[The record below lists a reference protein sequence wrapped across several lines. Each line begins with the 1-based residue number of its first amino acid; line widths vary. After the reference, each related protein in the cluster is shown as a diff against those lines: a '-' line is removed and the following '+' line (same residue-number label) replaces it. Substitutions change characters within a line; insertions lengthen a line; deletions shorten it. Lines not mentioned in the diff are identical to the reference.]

1 MGFVQTLKKDKIMS
15 EFKVKFRGVR
25 GSYPIANKDF
35 LQYGGNTSCVEINV
49 NGHLIILD
57 AGTGLIDIGNN
68 LIAKYIASST
78 KAEKRTPIT
87 ATVLIS
93 HIHQDHIQGF
103 TFFRPLHIPSSNIN
117 VFGNVNYNES
127 LADEI
132 SELLFGKSFPLDLG
146 DIAGNLNIKDLNE
159 TEGIILRHGENPIIK
174 RIENEKDAK
183 LEKEDDVLITCYRSY
198 AHPQEGVLIYKIQYK
213 DKTLVYAT
221 DKESYPGGDKKLIN
235 FARGCN
241 LLIHDA
247 QYTTEDYLDSFVP
260 KQGYGHSTFEM
271 AVDAKNQS
279 GAEKLVFFHFDP
291 SYDDNKL
298 NSIKEQYKLQDDIL
312 LAYEGLEI
320 DLM

>member
-1 MGFVQTLKKDKIMS
+1 MGYVQTLKKDKIMS

-57 AGTGLIDIGNN
+57 AGTGLIDIGNE
-68 LIAKYIASST
+68 LIAKYIASAT
-78 KAEKRTPIT
+78 KNEKRTPIN

-159 TEGIILRHGENPIIK
+159 TEGIILRHGESPIIK
-174 RIENEKDAK
+174 RIENEKDAQ

-198 AHPQEGVLIYKIQYK
+198 AHPQEGVLIYKIKYK

-235 FARGCN
+235 YARGCN

-298 NSIKEQYKLQDDIL
+298 NSIKEQYKLQEDII